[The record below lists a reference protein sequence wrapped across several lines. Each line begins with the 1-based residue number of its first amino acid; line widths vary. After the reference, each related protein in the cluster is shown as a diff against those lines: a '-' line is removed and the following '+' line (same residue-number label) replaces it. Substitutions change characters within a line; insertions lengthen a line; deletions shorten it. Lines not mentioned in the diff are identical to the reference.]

1 MIIQVIT
8 DDGEIVIL
16 NVCRSLVHTN
26 QSHCPYQAAAC
37 LQHPGIREVLP
48 LVDGI
53 GWAVPTRATVHT
65 RQLPASSIQV
75 LERSCHWL
83 MGQSH
88 CPYQA
93 AACLQ
98 HPGIREV
105 LSLVDG
111 IGVGCTNQSHCPYH

>member
-1 MIIQVIT
+1 MIIQVKT

-48 LVDGI
+48 LVDG
-53 GWAVPTRATVHT
+53 GRVCSTN
-65 RQLPASSIQV
+65 
-75 LERSCHWL
+75 
-83 MGQSH
+83 QSH

-98 HPGIREV
+98 HPGLKEV
-105 LSLVDG
+105 LA
-111 IGVGCTNQSHCPYH
+111 IG